1 MGAKTR
7 KGTLVIKSPKRPR
20 RSTIPAELQPQL
32 LMDRARQQLAAIV
45 EGSHDAILTK
55 DLDGNI
61 TSWNK
66 GAEAIFG
73 YSAEEVLG
81 EPVTILIPPD
91 RHDEEPKILERIRRG
106 ERVDHY
112 ETIRRRKDGALLHI
126 SLTVSPIRDEQGV
139 VVGAS
144 KIARDVI
151 AVHVAR
157 EQQAMLLKEMQH
169 RIKNVFSIA
178 SSLTKLLAT
187 KAATPAELAA
197 MVGDRMTALA
207 RAHGLTVVDPEAE
220 TAAPDQPTTL
230 HALVR
235 VLVAPFVGEAN
246 DRFQLDGI
254 DIPISSRSLTSLAL
268 VVNELITNAAKHG
281 AWRGP
286 SGNVRLRCDRGEGL
300 LTVCWE
306 ESGCEELF
314 QPPVHSGFGDK
325 LSQMTVER
333 QLGGTIRREWQP
345 ERLTVTFTARED
357 RL

>member
-1 MGAKTR
+1 MSAM
-7 KGTLVIKSPKRPR
+7 
-20 RSTIPAELQPQL
+20 PAELQPQL

-66 GAEAIFG
+66 GAEGIFG
-73 YSAEEVLG
+73 YSADEVVG
-81 EPVTILIPPD
+81 EPITILIPHE
-91 RHDEEPKILERIRRG
+91 RHDEEPKILDRIRRG

-112 ETIRRRKDGALLHI
+112 ETIRRRKDGGLLHI

-144 KIARDVI
+144 KIARDVT
-151 AVHVAR
+151 ALHAAR

-178 SSLTKLLAT
+178 TSLTKLLAA

-197 MVGDRMTALA
+197 MVGERMTALA
-207 RAHGLTVVDPEAE
+207 RAHGLTVVDPEADIA
-220 TAAPDQPTTL
+220 TPDQPTTL

-235 VLVAPFVGEAN
+235 VLVAPFVNEG
-246 DRFQLDGI
+246 DQRFQLEGI
-254 DIPISSRSLTSLAL
+254 DTPVSSRSLTPLAL
-268 VVNELITNAAKHG
+268 VMNELITNATKHG
-281 AWRGP
+281 AWRGQA
-286 SGNVRLRCDRGEGL
+286 GNVRIRCDKTEGL
-300 LTVCWE
+300 LTVCWQ
-306 ESGCEELF
+306 ESGCEEAF
-314 QPPVHSGFGDK
+314 HAPAHSGFGEK
-325 LSQMTVER
+325 LSQLTVER
-333 QLGGTIRREWQP
+333 QLGGTIVREWRP
-345 ERLTVTFTARED
+345 ERLSVTFTARED

>member
-1 MGAKTR
+1 
-7 KGTLVIKSPKRPR
+7 
-20 RSTIPAELQPQL
+20 
-32 LMDRARQQLAAIV
+32 MDRARQQLAAIV

-66 GAEAIFG
+66 GAEQIFG
-73 YSAEEVLG
+73 YSADEVLG
-81 EPVTILIPPD
+81 EPITILIPPD
-91 RHDEEPKILERIRRG
+91 RHAEEPKILERIRRG
-106 ERVDHY
+106 ERIDHY

-144 KIARDVI
+144 KIARDVT
-151 AVHVAR
+151 ALHAAR

-178 SSLTKLLAT
+178 SSLTKLLAA
-187 KAATPAELAA
+187 KATTPAELAA

-230 HALVR
+230 HALIR
-235 VLVAPFVGEAN
+235 VLVAPFVSEGDE
-246 DRFQLDGI
+246 RFRLEGADE
-254 DIPISSRSLTSLAL
+254 PISSRSLTPLAL
-268 VVNELITNAAKHG
+268 VINELITNATKHG
-281 AWRGP
+281 AWRGQA
-286 SGNVRLRCDRGEGL
+286 GIVRIRCDKTEGQ
-300 LTVCWE
+300 LTVCWQE
-306 ESGCEELF
+306 TGCEEAF
-314 QPPVHSGFGDK
+314 RTPDHSGFGEK
-325 LSQMTVER
+325 LSQLTVER
-333 QLGGTIRREWQP
+333 QLGGTIVREWLP
-345 ERLTVTFTARED
+345 ERLSVTFTARED

>member
-1 MGAKTR
+1 
-7 KGTLVIKSPKRPR
+7 LIKAPKKLGGQRPR
-20 RSTIPAELQPQL
+20 KSAIPAELQPQL

-66 GAEAIFG
+66 GADQIFG
-73 YSAEEVLG
+73 YSADEVLG

-106 ERVDHY
+106 ERIDHY

-144 KIARDVI
+144 KIARDVT
-151 AVHVAR
+151 ALHAAR

-178 SSLTKLLAT
+178 SSLTKLLAA

-197 MVGDRMTALA
+197 MVGERMTALA
-207 RAHGLTVVDPEAE
+207 LAHGLTVVDPEAE
-220 TAAPDQPTTL
+220 AVAPDQPTTL
-230 HALVR
+230 HALIR
-235 VLVAPFVGEAN
+235 VLVAPFVSEG
-246 DRFQLDGI
+246 DKRFRLEGADE
-254 DIPISSRSLTSLAL
+254 PISSRSLTPLAL
-268 VVNELITNAAKHG
+268 VVNELITNATKHG
-281 AWRGP
+281 AWRGQA
-286 SGNVRLRCDRGEGL
+286 GNVCIRCDKTEGQ
-300 LTVCWE
+300 LTVCWQE
-306 ESGCEELF
+306 TGCEEAF
-314 QPPVHSGFGDK
+314 RPPDHSGFGEK
-325 LSQMTVER
+325 LSQLTVER
-333 QLGGTIRREWQP
+333 QLGGTIVREWQP